1 MLDDIT
7 DCKVCTNVEFLH
19 YGIGGPESNPGWVPY
34 EKVKDAHQEL
44 KEANPG
50 VARVLFDS

>member
-19 YGIGGPESNPGWVPY
+19 YGTGDPESNPGWVPY
-34 EKVKDAHQEL
+34 EQVKAAHQEFEL
-44 KEANPG
+44 HP
-50 VARVLFDS
+50 